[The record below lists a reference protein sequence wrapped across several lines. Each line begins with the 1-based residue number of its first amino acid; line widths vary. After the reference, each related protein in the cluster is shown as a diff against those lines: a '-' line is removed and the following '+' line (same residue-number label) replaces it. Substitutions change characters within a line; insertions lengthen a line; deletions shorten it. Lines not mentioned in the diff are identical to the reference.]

1 MDRGSDT
8 DTDIGEQRMVATSTA
23 LLSIVAFWAFYLA
36 INTLRSIVTS
46 GLVEQVHLIGQRVV
60 VSLISG
66 GATLVLY
73 WLLRRSHSPA
83 MKRNIVRAAILAVPA
98 AFLYSG
104 VNYVIFDRQFL
115 THPVIVVGSFTDPL
129 SLSIGVPEAG
139 EDMMSVQYIVGDAV
153 SGYFFF
159 ATWAALFLLL
169 CYGVE
174 VRALERRA
182 AALRAAAQS
191 AELRALRYQVNPHF
205 LFNTL
210 NSLSSLV
217 LAGRNDAAERMIAG
231 LSDFFRASMADDPTA
246 EAPLSEE
253 IFLQR
258 LYLDI
263 ETARFP
269 DRLAVAIDVPATV
282 QDIPV
287 PGLILQPLIENAVK
301 HGVARSRRRVT
312 IRLGACRVGDMLLIE
327 VADDGDA
334 AAPAA
339 DGNGVGLRNV
349 RERLAARYGD
359 AATIEAGPGPHGGHV
374 VRLSLPIGHDGG

>member
-1 MDRGSDT
+1 
-8 DTDIGEQRMVATSTA
+8 MVATSTA
-23 LLSIVAFWAFYLA
+23 LLSIVAFWAFYFA
-36 INTLRSIVTS
+36 VNTLRSIVNS
-46 GLVEQVHLIGQRVV
+46 GLADQVNLFGQRIV

-66 GATLVLY
+66 GATLLLY
-73 WLLRRSHSPA
+73 WLLRRSHSPT
-83 MKRNIVRAAILAVPA
+83 MKRNIVRAAVLAVPA
-98 AFLYSG
+98 AFLYSS
-104 VNYVIFDRQFL
+104 VNYVVFDRQFL
-115 THPVIVVGSFTDPL
+115 THPVIFVSSPTDPL
-129 SLSIGVPEAG
+129 SLSIGVPEPD
-139 EDMMSVQYIVGDAV
+139 EDMTPAQYIVGDAV

-217 LAGRNDAAERMIAG
+217 LAGRNAAAERMIAG
-231 LSDFFRASMADDPTA
+231 LSDFFRTSMAGDPTA
-246 EAPLSEE
+246 EVPLSEE

-263 ETARFP
+263 EAARFP
-269 DRLAVAIDVPATV
+269 DRLAVAIDVPDAV
-282 QDIPV
+282 QDVPV

-301 HGVARSRRRVT
+301 HGVARSRKRVT
-312 IRLGACRVGDMLLIE
+312 IRIGARRVGDTLLIE
-327 VADDGDA
+327 VADYGDA
-334 AAPAA
+334 VTPDAN
-339 DGNGVGLRNV
+339 GSGVGLRNV

-359 AATIEAGPGPHGGHV
+359 AATLDAGPGPHGGHT
-374 VRLSLPIGHDGG
+374 VRLSLPIGHDGD